1 MIIPLCAGLCLARTV
16 QTLDPLWA
24 VATALFALALAL
36 TVGQSGKGGR
46 GE

>member
-1 MIIPLCAGLCLARTV
+1 MTIPLCAGLCLARTV

-24 VATALFALALAL
+24 VAAALFALAL
-36 TVGQSGKGGR
+36 TVGQSGKGGS